1 MSRRP
6 HEPNDKSK
14 AEVAALISYGVPV
27 KQVAAYIGIDD
38 KTLSKYYRE
47 IMDEAMAKAHGQ
59 VGRFLFQAASGSS
72 LKDGATYADCIR
84 AAMFYAKTQ
93 MGFKETDR
101 IEQTGADGGPIQT
114 EWTVRVVDAGN
125 AAT

>member
-6 HEPNDKSK
+6 HEPTEKSN

-59 VGRFLFQAASGSS
+59 VGRYLFQGASGA
-72 LKDGATYADCIR
+72 LLEKGATHADCLR

-101 IEQTGADGGPIQT
+101 LEQTGADGGPIQT
-114 EWTVRVVDAGN
+114 EWVVKVVDA
-125 AAT
+125 

>member
-1 MSRRP
+1 MSRNP
-6 HEPNDKSK
+6 HEPNDKTK

-59 VGRFLFQAASGSS
+59 VGRYLFQGASGA
-72 LKDGATYADCIR
+72 LLEKGASHSDCLR

-101 IEQTGADGGPIQT
+101 VETTGVDGGPI
-114 EWTVRVVDAGN
+114 ENKWTIEIVDVKTPTA
-125 AAT
+125 

>member
-1 MSRRP
+1 MSRNP
-6 HEPNDKSK
+6 HEPTDKTR

-27 KQVAAYIGIDD
+27 KQVASYIGIDD

-47 IMDEAMAKAHGQ
+47 IMDEAMAKAHAK
-59 VGRFLFQAASGSS
+59 VGRFLFQGASGD
-72 LKDGATYADCIR
+72 LIKDGASHADCLR

-101 IEQTGADGGPIQT
+101 IEQTGADGGPI
-114 EWTVRVVDAGN
+114 ENKWTVEIVSAKTPT
-125 AAT
+125 A

>member
-1 MSRRP
+1 
-6 HEPNDKSK
+6 
-14 AEVAALISYGVPV
+14 
-27 KQVAAYIGIDD
+27 
-38 KTLSKYYRE
+38 
-47 IMDEAMAKAHGQ
+47 
-59 VGRFLFQAASGSS
+59 
-72 LKDGATYADCIR
+72 
-84 AAMFYAKTQ
+84 MFYAKTQ

>member
-1 MSRRP
+1 MTVGRKP
-6 HEPNDKSK
+6 HEPTEKTK
-14 AEVAALISYGVPV
+14 AEVAALVSYGVPV

-38 KTLSKYYRE
+38 KTLAKYYRE

-59 VGRFLFQAASGSS
+59 VGRYLFQGASGA
-72 LKDGATYADCIR
+72 LLDKGASHADCLR

-101 IEQTGADGGPIQT
+101 VEQTGADGGPIQS
-114 EWTVRVVDAGN
+114 EWVVKVVDA
-125 AAT
+125 

>member
-6 HEPNDKSK
+6 HEPTEKSK

-59 VGRFLFQAASGSS
+59 VGRYLFQGASGA
-72 LKDGATYADCIR
+72 LLEKGATHADCLR

-114 EWTVRVVDAGN
+114 EWVVKVVDA
-125 AAT
+125 